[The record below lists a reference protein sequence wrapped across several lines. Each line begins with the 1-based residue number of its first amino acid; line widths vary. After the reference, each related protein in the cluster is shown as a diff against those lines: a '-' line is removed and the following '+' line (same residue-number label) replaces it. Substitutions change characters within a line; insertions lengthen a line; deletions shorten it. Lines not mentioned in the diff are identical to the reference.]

1 MPLKKR
7 RDREIEN
14 MKHIIIEAA
23 ENIIATDGIDSL
35 SIRKIAKQI
44 EYSPATI
51 YHYFKDKEEIL
62 NVVMQKGYSKIMKA
76 ISAANLDNLK
86 GKEKLIEMSK
96 NYIRASISM
105 SDEYMNAQLNT
116 SPEALQYTSS
126 LFKGASRQKPALS
139 VLYQC
144 IKEIEENQ
152 LASEDELEM
161 TAQMVAVSTFGLI
174 LKISVEKD
182 LDEIQKERLISYFVN
197 ETVAKIAIINKQ
209 ERKGIE
215 NEKSL

>member
-1 MPLKKR
+1 VPLKKR

-44 EYSPATI
+44 EYSPANI

-62 NVVMQKGYSKIMKA
+62 NVVMQKGYSKILRA
-76 ISAANLDNLK
+76 ISGTNLDHLK
-86 GKEKLIEMSK
+86 GKDKLVEMSK
-96 NYIRASISM
+96 NYIKASIAM

-116 SPEALQYTSS
+116 SQEALQYTSS
-126 LFKGASRQKPALS
+126 LFRGASKQKPALS
-139 VLYQC
+139 ILYQC
-144 IKEIEENQ
+144 LKEIEENKF
-152 LASEDELEM
+152 ASDDDLEL

-174 LKISVEKD
+174 VKISVEKD
-182 LDEIQKERLISYFVN
+182 LDEEQKERLIDYFVN
-197 ETVAKIAIINKQ
+197 ETVSKIAIIKRKENK
-209 ERKGIE
+209 E
-215 NEKSL
+215 NEKRF

>member
-1 MPLKKR
+1 
-7 RDREIEN
+7 

-23 ENIIATDGIDSL
+23 ENIIANDGIDSL

-62 NVVMQKGYSKIMKA
+62 NLVMQKGYSKILKA
-76 ISAANLDNLK
+76 ISSTNLDHLK

-96 NYIRASISM
+96 SYIKASIAM

-116 SPEALQYTSS
+116 SQEALQYTSS
-126 LFKGASRQKPALS
+126 LFKGASKQKPALS
-139 VLYQC
+139 ILYQC
-144 IKEIEENQ
+144 IKDIDENRE
-152 LASEDELEM
+152 ASDDELEL

-209 ERKGIE
+209 ERKGKE
-215 NEKSL
+215 

>member
-7 RDREIEN
+7 RDREIEH

-23 ENIIATDGIDSL
+23 ENIIATDGIDGL
-35 SIRKIAKQI
+35 SIRKIARQI

-51 YHYFKDKEEIL
+51 YHYFSDKEEIL

-76 ISAANLDNLK
+76 ISGSNLNHLK
-86 GKEKLIEMSK
+86 GKDRLMEMSK
-96 NYIRASISM
+96 SYIKASIAM

-126 LFKGASRQKPALS
+126 LFKGASNQKPALS
-139 VLYQC
+139 ILYQC
-144 IKEIEENQ
+144 IKEIDENKD
-152 LASEDELEM
+152 ASDDELEL

-174 LKISVEKD
+174 VKISVEKD
-182 LDEIQKERLISYFVN
+182 LDEEQKERLISYFVN
-197 ETVAKIAIINKQ
+197 ETVLKIAVINKQ
-209 ERKGIE
+209 ERKGL
-215 NEKSL
+215 K

>member
-1 MPLKKR
+1 VPLKKR

-23 ENIIATDGIDSL
+23 ENIIATEGIDSL

-62 NVVMQKGYSKIMKA
+62 NLVMQKGYSKILKA
-76 ISAANLDNLK
+76 ISGTNLDHLK
-86 GKEKLIEMSK
+86 GKERLIEMSK
-96 NYIRASISM
+96 SYIKASIAM

-116 SPEALQYTSS
+116 SQEALQYTSS
-126 LFKGASRQKPALS
+126 LFKGASKQKPALS
-139 VLYQC
+139 ILYQC
-144 IKEIEENQ
+144 IKDIDENRE
-152 LASEDELEM
+152 ASDDELEL

-182 LDEIQKERLISYFVN
+182 LDEEQKERLIDYFVN
-197 ETVAKIAIINKQ
+197 ETVSKIAIIKRK
-209 ERKGIE
+209 ERNRK
-215 NEKSL
+215 

>member
-1 MPLKKR
+1 VIYVPLKKR

-23 ENIIATDGIDSL
+23 ENIIANDGIDSL

-62 NVVMQKGYSKIMKA
+62 NLVMQKGYSKILKA
-76 ISAANLDNLK
+76 ISSTNLDHLK

-96 NYIRASISM
+96 SYIKASIAM

-116 SPEALQYTSS
+116 SQEALQYTSS
-126 LFKGASRQKPALS
+126 LFKGASKQKPALS
-139 VLYQC
+139 ILYQC
-144 IKEIEENQ
+144 IKDIDENRE
-152 LASEDELEM
+152 ASDDELEL

-209 ERKGIE
+209 ERKGKE
-215 NEKSL
+215 